1 MAAAGTSAEQ
11 VAQTTFS
18 LANNIQETDE
28 LYKYDK
34 DAQKAQLNAR
44 AWKEN
49 PHHFK
54 KVRISAVALIKM
66 VMHARSGGQYEIM
79 GLMQGKLDGDTFI
92 VMDAFALPV
101 VGTETRVN
109 AANEANEFMIQYIE
123 SSPAVGRP
131 ENIVGWYH
139 SHPGYGC
146 WLSGIDVMTQKTNQT
161 FQDPFLAVVIDPNR
175 TVSAGRVEIG
185 AFRTYPEGYIP
196 PNAAASEYQ
205 SIPVDKIEDFG
216 VHANAYYPLE
226 VSHFKSTH
234 DAKLLDL
241 LWNKYWVMTLSQS
254 PLVSNR
260 AYAASQLSDLVAK
273 LRNTEQSVGHRC
285 NIGQLSPLIV
295 QIRQQ
300 LAKSGNGGG
309 PAASPTKG
317 SNAAGGSKAK
327 GKGKATAATTA
338 AEQDGYP
345 VPPPG
350 SGGEENGNGGGT
362 SKADE
367 TPLARVVSDSTKLSS
382 EASHGLIGA
391 LVKDALFNGGKLS
404 NPDGTGPGRQGH
416 LVLPPVVS

>member
-1 MAAAGTSAEQ
+1 MAATASTSAEK
-11 VAQTTFS
+11 VAQATFS
-18 LANNIQETDE
+18 LNNNIQETDE
-28 LYKYDK
+28 IYKYDK

-66 VMHARSGGQYEIM
+66 VMHARSGGKYEIM

-185 AFRTYPEGYIP
+185 AFRTYPEGYTP

-216 VHANAYYPLE
+216 VHANSYYPLE
-226 VSHFKSTH
+226 VSHFKSSH

-273 LRNTEQSVGHRC
+273 LRNTEQSVNHRC

-295 QIRQQ
+295 QLRQQ
-300 LAKSGNGGG
+300 LANSGKSTSG
-309 PAASPTKG
+309 
-317 SNAAGGSKAK
+317 AAGGSKGK
-327 GKGKATAATTA
+327 GQGKATAAEQA
-338 AEQDGYP
+338 A

-350 SGGEENGNGGGT
+350 DESNLTGGGA
-362 SKADE
+362 SKSDE
-367 TPLARVVSDSTKLSS
+367 TQLARVVSDSTKLSS

-391 LVKDALFNGGKLS
+391 LVKDALFNGGRLA
-404 NPDGTGPGRQGH
+404 NPDGPAQGNEGR

>member
-1 MAAAGTSAEQ
+1 MAAPSSAEST
-11 VAQTTFS
+11 AKATWE
-18 LANNIQETDE
+18 LNNNVQATDE
-28 LYKYDK
+28 LFRYNKQEQQDIL
-34 DAQKAQLNAR
+34 KAR
-44 AWKEN
+44 PWKQD

-54 KVRISAVALIKM
+54 KVRISAVAMIKM

-79 GLMQGKLDGDTFI
+79 GLMQGKLDGDTFV

-123 SSPAVGRP
+123 SSPAIGRP

-146 WLSGIDVMTQKTNQT
+146 WLSGIDVMTQKTNQQ

-185 AFRTYPEGYIP
+185 AFRTYPEGYTP
-196 PNAAASEYQ
+196 PNATASEYQ

-216 VHANAYYPLE
+216 VHANSYYPLE
-226 VSHFKSTH
+226 VSHFKSSH

-254 PLVSNR
+254 PLVTNR
-260 AYAASQLSDLVAK
+260 AYATSQLSDLVAK

-285 NIGQLSPLIV
+285 NIGSMAPLV
-295 QIRQQ
+295 LAARQAAANSQ
-300 LAKSGNGGG
+300 GGG
-309 PAASPTKG
+309 
-317 SNAAGGSKAK
+317 AK
-327 GKGKATAATTA
+327 GKGKATDQDAAGQEKKDEDKEETMLAKA
-338 AEQDGYP
+338 A
-345 VPPPG
+345 
-350 SGGEENGNGGGT
+350 
-362 SKADE
+362 K
-367 TPLARVVSDSTKLSS
+367 DSTKLSS

-391 LVKDALFNGGKLS
+391 LVKDALFNGGRLT
-404 NPDGTGPGRQGH
+404 NPEKGGDGS